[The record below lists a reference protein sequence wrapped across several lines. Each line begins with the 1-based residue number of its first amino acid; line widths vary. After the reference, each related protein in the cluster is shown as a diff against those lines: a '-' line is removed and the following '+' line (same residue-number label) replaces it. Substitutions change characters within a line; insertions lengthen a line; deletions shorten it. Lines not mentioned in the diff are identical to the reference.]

1 MTPTEEDGKREMIPD
16 QAPDREQPDEGD
28 EDGKEPDWQDEVEIE
43 TEDSPKVADADLDP
57 TLGYDITDADG
68 GDDRSIGAWLWI
80 LLALVVLAVAG
91 WWWWSNR
98 TQPQP
103 TDETPSAATRAAT
116 TEPRPAAA
124 VELPELSAS
133 DDFVRQVVA
142 EVAAHPALTRWLAHD
157 RLVRRFVGAVEVVG
171 EGSVP
176 RDNLDFLSPE
186 SGFEARAVGT
196 DRWRAST
203 ASHQRF
209 EELLQVLQL
218 IDPADAARIVGTITP
233 LADEARR
240 DLGYPEGGFRGALDR
255 AVAHLVRV
263 SPQLAPESLVREGEI
278 YLYED
283 PNLEEGLSPA
293 QKALLRLGPEQAAW
307 VQAWL
312 HRFHDALSA

>member
-1 MTPTEEDGKREMIPD
+1 MTPTDENDDRDMTPD
-16 QAPDREQPDEGD
+16 EAPDRKQPDEA
-28 EDGKEPDWQDEVEIE
+28 GKEPDWQNEVEIE
-43 TEDSPKVADADLDP
+43 TEDSPKIADADLDP
-57 TLGYDITDADG
+57 TLGYDITEGDG
-68 GDDRSIGAWLWI
+68 GDDRSVGTWLWI

-91 WWWWSNR
+91 WWWWSQR

-103 TDETPSAATRAAT
+103 MDEAPSAPTRTA

-124 VELPELSAS
+124 VDLPELSAS
-133 DDFVRQVVA
+133 DDFIRQVVA
-142 EVAAHPALTRWLAHD
+142 EVAAHPALTRWLARD

-171 EGSVP
+171 EGGVP
-176 RDNLDFLSPE
+176 RDNLDFLAPDA
-186 SGFEARAVGT
+186 GFESRAAGT
-196 DRWRAST
+196 DRWQATT

-255 AVAHLVRV
+255 AVVHLVRV
-263 SPQLAPESLVREGEI
+263 SPQLASEPLVREGEI

-312 HRFHDALSA
+312 HRFHDALSAS